1 MSQSSPLNFVAAAA
15 GAFVAE
21 ILPKAPRRV
30 EAKVASHNGMPLL
43 CVVEE
48 VFGQALPQQT
58 AQELV
63 WLSGAPRPGAHV
75 LRFQAFGPGNQL
87 LAEILHEFEG

>member
-1 MSQSSPLNFVAAAA
+1 MSQSLPLNSVAAAA
-15 GAFVAE
+15 GCFVAE
-21 ILPKAPRRV
+21 IRAKAPRRV
-30 EAKVASHNGMPLL
+30 EAKVSSHNGIPLL
-43 CVVEE
+43 CAVEE
-48 VFGQALPQQT
+48 VFGRALPEQT

-87 LAEILHEFEG
+87 LAEIMHEFEG

>member
-1 MSQSSPLNFVAAAA
+1 MSQEHPLKSVASAA

-21 ILPKAPRRV
+21 VHAKAPLRV
-30 EAKVASHNGMPLL
+30 EAKVSSCNGMPLL
-43 CVVEE
+43 CAVED
-48 VFGQALPQQT
+48 VLRGALPRPT

-75 LRFQAFGPGNQL
+75 LHLQAFGSDNRL
-87 LAEILHEFEG
+87 LAECVHEFEG